1 MYGSQFV
8 LDTPRAREN
17 IRRRYAAPLHRTLTS
32 PPSLWPGRELRKY
45 HYPCVSHGQV
55 GNNPAL
61 AGFGFIARSETEVV
75 ALRLPWLVNN
85 RNVPDAWIFSFQSAL
100 SCEALRKP
108 NLHIPCGEIV
118 LSPYNGHFGELF

>member
-1 MYGSQFV
+1 MIELSRLRGSK
-8 LDTPRAREN
+8 
-17 IRRRYAAPLHRTLTS
+17 RYAACS
-32 PPSLWPGRELRKY
+32 D
-45 HYPCVSHGQV
+45 
-55 GNNPAL
+55 
-61 AGFGFIARSETEVV
+61 EVV

-118 LSPYNGHFGELF
+118 LSPYNGHFGKLF